1 MKLIILAAGLGSR
14 LGKLGKNIPKGMIT
28 IFGKTL
34 IERQIEIFHN
44 CGIND
49 ITIITGHNSEVI
61 KYSNVDYIKNPN
73 YATTNMNE
81 SLFCAREKFDDSIL
95 VSYADIVFEQQ
106 IIEQILK
113 FRQDIGVAINLDW
126 KKNYENRTKHP
137 LSEAENVLIENR
149 RILEIRKN
157 ISKSLENQQIGEF
170 LGIMLLFPDQIKILL
185 ERYLDLKK
193 NHVGEFHSSSS
204 LSNAY
209 LTDML
214 QEMIDC
220 GATVKPVFIEGK
232 WFEIDTPE
240 DLKNA
245 EKEFEERD

>member
-1 MKLIILAAGLGSR
+1 MAAGLGSR

-61 KYSNVDYIKNPN
+61 KYPNVDYIKNPN

-95 VSYADIVFEQQ
+95 VSYADIIFEQQ

-126 KKNYENRTKHP
+126 KKNYENRTMHT
-137 LSEAENVLIENR
+137 LSEAENVLIENSNVVQ
-149 RILEIRKN
+149 LRKN
-157 ISKSLENQQIGEF
+157 ITECLSNQKIGEF
-170 LGIMLLFPDQIKILL
+170 LGIMKLSKKGAAYIL
-185 ERYLDLKK
+185 EKYLKLKN
-193 NHVGEFHSSSS
+193 NHNGVFHNSSSFQKS
-204 LSNAY
+204 Y

-214 QEMIDC
+214 QEIVDSKAIVYPIVTKGLWM
-220 GATVKPVFIEGK
+220 
-232 WFEIDTPE
+232 EIDTAE
-240 DLKNA
+240 DLKRA
-245 EKEFEERD
+245 ENLLKI

>member
-1 MKLIILAAGLGSR
+1 MAAGLGSR

-61 KYSNVDYIKNPN
+61 KYPNVDYIKNPN

-95 VSYADIVFEQQ
+95 VSYADIIFEQQ

-126 KKNYENRTKHP
+126 KKNYENRTMHT
-137 LSEAENVLIENR
+137 LSEAENVLIENSNVVQ
-149 RILEIRKN
+149 LRKN
-157 ISKSLENQQIGEF
+157 ITECLSNQKIGEF
-170 LGIMLLFPDQIKILL
+170 LGIIKLSKKGAAYIL
-185 ERYLDLKK
+185 EKYLKLKN
-193 NHVGEFHSSSS
+193 NHNGVFHNSSSFQKS
-204 LSNAY
+204 Y

-214 QEMIDC
+214 QEIVDSKAIVYPIVTKGLWM
-220 GATVKPVFIEGK
+220 
-232 WFEIDTPE
+232 EIDTAE
-240 DLKNA
+240 DLKRA
-245 EKEFEERD
+245 ENLLKI

>member
-1 MKLIILAAGLGSR
+1 MAAGLGSR

-61 KYSNVDYIKNPN
+61 KYPNVDYIKNPN

-95 VSYADIVFEQQ
+95 VSYADIIFEQQ

-126 KKNYENRTKHP
+126 KKNYENRTMHT
-137 LSEAENVLIENR
+137 LSEAENVLIENSNVVQ
-149 RILEIRKN
+149 LRKN
-157 ISKSLENQQIGEF
+157 ITECLSNQKIGEF
-170 LGIMLLFPDQIKILL
+170 LGIMKLSKKGAAYIL
-185 ERYLDLKK
+185 EKYLKLKN
-193 NHVGEFHSSSS
+193 NHNGVFHSSSS
-204 LSNAY
+204 FQKSY

-214 QEMIDC
+214 QEIVDSKAIVYPIVTKGLWM
-220 GATVKPVFIEGK
+220 
-232 WFEIDTPE
+232 EIDTAE
-240 DLKNA
+240 DLKRA
-245 EKEFEERD
+245 ENLLKI

>member
-1 MKLIILAAGLGSR
+1 MAAGLGSR

-61 KYSNVDYIKNPN
+61 KYPNVDYIKNPN

-126 KKNYENRTKHP
+126 KKNYENRTMHT
-137 LSEAENVLIENR
+137 LSEAENVLIENSNVVQ
-149 RILEIRKN
+149 LRKN
-157 ISKSLENQQIGEF
+157 ITECLSNQKIGEF
-170 LGIMLLFPDQIKILL
+170 LGIMKLSKKGAAYIL
-185 ERYLDLKK
+185 EKYLKLKN
-193 NHVGEFHSSSS
+193 NHNGVFHSSSS
-204 LSNAY
+204 FQKSY

-214 QEMIDC
+214 QEIVDSKAIVYPIVTKGLWM
-220 GATVKPVFIEGK
+220 
-232 WFEIDTPE
+232 EIDTAE
-240 DLKNA
+240 DLKRA
-245 EKEFEERD
+245 ENLLKI

>member
-1 MKLIILAAGLGSR
+1 MAAGLGSR

-61 KYSNVDYIKNPN
+61 KYPNVDYIKNPN

-126 KKNYENRTKHP
+126 KKNYENRTMHP
-137 LSEAENVLIENR
+137 LSEAENVLIENSNVVQ
-149 RILEIRKN
+149 LRKN
-157 ISKSLENQQIGEF
+157 ITECISNQKIGEF
-170 LGIMLLFPDQIKILL
+170 LGIIKLSKKGAAYIL
-185 ERYLDLKK
+185 EKYLKLKN
-193 NHVGEFHSSSS
+193 NHNGVFHSSSS
-204 LSNAY
+204 FQKSY

-214 QEMIDC
+214 QEIVDSKAIVYPIVTKGLWM
-220 GATVKPVFIEGK
+220 
-232 WFEIDTPE
+232 EIDTAE
-240 DLKNA
+240 DLKRA
-245 EKEFEERD
+245 ENLLKI

>member
-1 MKLIILAAGLGSR
+1 MAAGLGLR

-61 KYSNVDYIKNPN
+61 KYPNVDYIKNPN

-95 VSYADIVFEQQ
+95 VSYADIIFEQQ

-126 KKNYENRTKHP
+126 KKNYENRTMHT
-137 LSEAENVLIENR
+137 LSEAENVLIENSNVVQ
-149 RILEIRKN
+149 LRKN
-157 ISKSLENQQIGEF
+157 ITECLSNQKIGEF
-170 LGIMLLFPDQIKILL
+170 LGIMKLSKKGAAYIL
-185 ERYLDLKK
+185 EKYLKLKN
-193 NHVGEFHSSSS
+193 NHNGVFHNSSSFQKS
-204 LSNAY
+204 Y

-214 QEMIDC
+214 QEIVDSKAIVYPIVTKGLWM
-220 GATVKPVFIEGK
+220 
-232 WFEIDTPE
+232 EIDTAE
-240 DLKNA
+240 DLKRA
-245 EKEFEERD
+245 ENLLKI

>member
-1 MKLIILAAGLGSR
+1 MAAGLGSR

-61 KYSNVDYIKNPN
+61 KYPNVDYIKNPN

-95 VSYADIVFEQQ
+95 VSYADIIFEQQ

-126 KKNYENRTKHP
+126 KKNYENRTMHT
-137 LSEAENVLIENR
+137 LSEA
-149 RILEIRKN
+149 
-157 ISKSLENQQIGEF
+157 
-170 LGIMLLFPDQIKILL
+170 
-185 ERYLDLKK
+185 
-193 NHVGEFHSSSS
+193 
-204 LSNAY
+204 
-209 LTDML
+209 
-214 QEMIDC
+214 
-220 GATVKPVFIEGK
+220 
-232 WFEIDTPE
+232 
-240 DLKNA
+240 
-245 EKEFEERD
+245 

>member
-1 MKLIILAAGLGSR
+1 LAAGLGSR

-61 KYSNVDYIKNPN
+61 KYPNVDYIKNPN

-95 VSYADIVFEQQ
+95 VSYADIIFEQQ

-126 KKNYENRTKHP
+126 KKNYENRTMHT
-137 LSEAENVLIENR
+137 LSEAENVLIENSNVVQ
-149 RILEIRKN
+149 LRKN
-157 ISKSLENQQIGEF
+157 ITECLSNQKIGEF
-170 LGIMLLFPDQIKILL
+170 LGIMKLSKKGAAYIL
-185 ERYLDLKK
+185 EKYLKLKN
-193 NHVGEFHSSSS
+193 NHNGVFHNSSSFQKS
-204 LSNAY
+204 Y

-214 QEMIDC
+214 QEIVDSKAIVYPIVTKGLWM
-220 GATVKPVFIEGK
+220 
-232 WFEIDTPE
+232 EIDTAE
-240 DLKNA
+240 DLKRA
-245 EKEFEERD
+245 ENLLKI

>member
-1 MKLIILAAGLGSR
+1 MAAGLGSR

-61 KYSNVDYIKNPN
+61 KYPNVDYIKNPN

-95 VSYADIVFEQQ
+95 VSYADILFEQQ

-126 KKNYENRTKHP
+126 KKNYENRTMHT
-137 LSEAENVLIENR
+137 LSEAENVLIENSNVVQ
-149 RILEIRKN
+149 LRKN
-157 ISKSLENQQIGEF
+157 ITECISNQKIGEF
-170 LGIMLLFPDQIKILL
+170 LGIIKLSKKGAAYIL
-185 ERYLDLKK
+185 EKYLKLKN
-193 NHVGEFHSSSS
+193 NHNGVFHSSSS
-204 LSNAY
+204 FQKSY

-214 QEMIDC
+214 QEIVDSKAIVYPIVTKGLWM
-220 GATVKPVFIEGK
+220 
-232 WFEIDTPE
+232 EIDTAE
-240 DLKNA
+240 DLKRA
-245 EKEFEERD
+245 ENLLKI

>member
-1 MKLIILAAGLGSR
+1 MAAGLGSR

-61 KYSNVDYIKNPN
+61 KYPNVDYIKNPN

-95 VSYADIVFEQQ
+95 VSYADIIFEQQ

-126 KKNYENRTKHP
+126 KKNYENRTMHP
-137 LSEAENVLIENR
+137 LSEAENVLIENSNVVQ
-149 RILEIRKN
+149 LRKN
-157 ISKSLENQQIGEF
+157 ITECLSNQKIGEF
-170 LGIMLLFPDQIKILL
+170 LGIMKLSKKGAAYIL
-185 ERYLDLKK
+185 EKYLKLKN
-193 NHVGEFHSSSS
+193 NHNGVFHSSSS
-204 LSNAY
+204 FQKSY

-214 QEMIDC
+214 QEIVDSKAIVYPIVTKGLWM
-220 GATVKPVFIEGK
+220 
-232 WFEIDTPE
+232 EIDTAE
-240 DLKNA
+240 DLKRA
-245 EKEFEERD
+245 ENLLKI

>member
-1 MKLIILAAGLGSR
+1 MAAGLGSR

-61 KYSNVDYIKNPN
+61 KYPNVDYIKNPN

-126 KKNYENRTKHP
+126 KKNYENRTMHP
-137 LSEAENVLIENR
+137 LSEAENVLIENSNVVQ
-149 RILEIRKN
+149 LRKN
-157 ISKSLENQQIGEF
+157 ITECLSNQKIGEF
-170 LGIMLLFPDQIKILL
+170 LGIIKLSKKGAAYIL
-185 ERYLDLKK
+185 EKYLKLKN
-193 NHVGEFHSSSS
+193 NHNGVFHSSSS
-204 LSNAY
+204 FQKSY

-214 QEMIDC
+214 QEIVDSKAIVYPIVTKGLWM
-220 GATVKPVFIEGK
+220 
-232 WFEIDTPE
+232 EIDTAE
-240 DLKNA
+240 DLKRA
-245 EKEFEERD
+245 ENLLKI

>member
-1 MKLIILAAGLGSR
+1 MAAGLGSR

-61 KYSNVDYIKNPN
+61 KYPNVDYIKNPN

-95 VSYADIVFEQQ
+95 VSYADIIFEQQ

-126 KKNYENRTKHP
+126 KKNYENRTMHH
-137 LSEAENVLIENR
+137 LSEAENVLIENSNVVQ
-149 RILEIRKN
+149 IRKN
-157 ISKSLENQQIGEF
+157 ITECLSNQKIGEF
-170 LGIMLLFPDQIKILL
+170 LGIMKLSKKGAAYIL
-185 ERYLDLKK
+185 EKYLKLKN
-193 NHVGEFHSSSS
+193 NHNGVFHSSSS
-204 LSNAY
+204 FQKSY

-214 QEMIDC
+214 QEIVDSKAIVYPIVTKGLWM
-220 GATVKPVFIEGK
+220 
-232 WFEIDTPE
+232 EIDTAE
-240 DLKNA
+240 DLKRA
-245 EKEFEERD
+245 ENLLKI

>member
-1 MKLIILAAGLGSR
+1 LAAGLGSR

-61 KYSNVDYIKNPN
+61 KYPNVDYIKNPN

-95 VSYADIVFEQQ
+95 VSYADIIFEQQ

-126 KKNYENRTKHP
+126 KKNYENRTMHT
-137 LSEAENVLIENR
+137 LSEAENVLIENSNVVQ
-149 RILEIRKN
+149 LRKN
-157 ISKSLENQQIGEF
+157 ITECLSNQKIGEF
-170 LGIMLLFPDQIKILL
+170 LGIMKLSKKGAAYIL
-185 ERYLDLKK
+185 EKYLKLKN
-193 NHVGEFHSSSS
+193 NHNGVFHSSSS
-204 LSNAY
+204 FQKSY

-214 QEMIDC
+214 QEIVDSKAIVYPIVTKGLWM
-220 GATVKPVFIEGK
+220 
-232 WFEIDTPE
+232 EIDTAE
-240 DLKNA
+240 DLKRA
-245 EKEFEERD
+245 ENLLKI

>member
-1 MKLIILAAGLGSR
+1 MAAGLGSR

-61 KYSNVDYIKNPN
+61 KYPNVDYIKNPN

-95 VSYADIVFEQQ
+95 VSYADIIFEQQ

-126 KKNYENRTKHP
+126 KKNYENRTMHT
-137 LSEAENVLIENR
+137 LSEAENVLIENSNVVQ
-149 RILEIRKN
+149 LRKN
-157 ISKSLENQQIGEF
+157 ITECISNQKIGEF
-170 LGIMLLFPDQIKILL
+170 LGIIKLSKKGAAYIL
-185 ERYLDLKK
+185 EKYLKLKN
-193 NHVGEFHSSSS
+193 NHNGVFHSSSS
-204 LSNAY
+204 FQKSY

-214 QEMIDC
+214 QEIVDSKAIVYPIVTKGLWM
-220 GATVKPVFIEGK
+220 
-232 WFEIDTPE
+232 EIDTAE
-240 DLKNA
+240 DLKRA
-245 EKEFEERD
+245 ENLLKI

>member
-1 MKLIILAAGLGSR
+1 MAAGLGSR

-61 KYSNVDYIKNPN
+61 KYPNVDYIKNPN

-95 VSYADIVFEQQ
+95 VSYADILFEQQ

-126 KKNYENRTKHP
+126 KKNYENRTMHT
-137 LSEAENVLIENR
+137 LSEAENVLIENSNVVQ
-149 RILEIRKN
+149 LRKN
-157 ISKSLENQQIGEF
+157 ITECLSNQKIGEF
-170 LGIMLLFPDQIKILL
+170 LGIMKLSKKGAAYIL
-185 ERYLDLKK
+185 EKYLKLKN
-193 NHVGEFHSSSS
+193 NHNGVFHSSSS
-204 LSNAY
+204 FQKSY

-214 QEMIDC
+214 QEIVDSKAIVYPIVTKGLWM
-220 GATVKPVFIEGK
+220 
-232 WFEIDTPE
+232 EIDTAE
-240 DLKNA
+240 DLKRA
-245 EKEFEERD
+245 ENLLKI